1 MTMTKRAKGEK
12 DGGRRDE
19 VERIVP
25 CEAHIVK
32 SGVKCGE
39 TPIRE

>member
-1 MTMTKRAKGEK
+1 MAMTKIAKGEK
-12 DGGRRDE
+12 DGGGRVE

-25 CEAHIVK
+25 SEALIVK